1 MISIILSVINFG
13 MMALS
18 AISTCP
24 FKASRIPTHS
34 AVLKIRASE
43 LLCMQGIA
51 LINDGYFEDA
61 RKFLTSAVFI
71 DHNNCEAKP
80 YLLFCLEVLNR
91 LPMVSEKNSSELAE
105 LNIGRRYEYGPGVA
119 ISYSEAAKWY
129 LKAAMQGNTDAQLSL
144 GTFYFRGV
152 GVTQSYPESKKWI
165 NLSALHGNIDA
176 QRFLGVMYAG
186 GIGFEQSDELGA
198 YWLQM
203 AADRGCQHSQLAL
216 EALEAKMLLELPPK

>member
-24 FKASRIPTHS
+24 IKASRLPTHS
-34 AVLKIRASE
+34 ASLKIRASE
-43 LLCMQGIA
+43 FLCMQGIA
-51 LINDGYFEDA
+51 LINDGYFKDA
-61 RKFLTSAVFI
+61 RNFLTSAVFI
-71 DHNNCEAKP
+71 DPINSEAKP

-91 LPMVSEKNSSELAE
+91 LPMVTDKNCSALAE
-105 LNIGRRYEYGPGVA
+105 LNIGRRYELGTGVPV
-119 ISYSEAAKWY
+119 SYSEAAKWY
-129 LKAAMQGNTDAQLSL
+129 FKAATKGNADAQFSV
-144 GTFYFRGV
+144 GSFFFNGQGV
-152 GVTQSYPESKKWI
+152 LQSYPESEKWMTM
-165 NLSALHGNIDA
+165 SALNGNLDA
-176 QRFLGVMYAG
+176 QRFLGVMCAS

-216 EALEAKMLLELPPK
+216 ETLEAKITSELPPK